1 MVNEEWLTVQEAAD
15 RLKVHPETIR
25 VWLRDGRL
33 KGAQPINKRVGWR
46 IPISEILRLLVLP
59 CPDCHE
65 AVPIVRGSAGEVACG
80 GCGQRLVTN
89 PYGAGMQQTSW
100 NRGERVQDDNP
111 KAAA

>member
-33 KGAQPINKRVGWR
+33 RGTQPMNKRVGWR
-46 IPISEILRLLVLP
+46 IAASELERILR
-59 CPDCHE
+59 
-65 AVPIVRGSAGEVACG
+65 GEEQG
-80 GCGQRLVTN
+80 
-89 PYGAGMQQTSW
+89 
-100 NRGERVQDDNP
+100 